1 MGVHDIGTELRDG
14 VGSRLVVAWEDGFTA
29 YGDPWRYPIETWH
42 VYECCCGFV
51 ATVHPALLPRVLDWH
66 DEVWAEVLS

>member
-29 YGDPWRYPIETWH
+29 YGDPRRFPTEVWH
-42 VYECCCGFV
+42 VYE
-51 ATVHPALLPRVLDWH
+51 
-66 DEVWAEVLS
+66 